1 MKTDPKKPADID
13 AYIAGFPLDVQA
25 RLQSIRT
32 TIRKAAP
39 DAEETIK
46 YAIPTFT
53 LDGNL
58 IFFAAFT
65 NHISVY
71 PAPRGNEQFQAE
83 LAEYEG
89 GKGTVR
95 FPNDPPIPLDLVRRI
110 VEFRVKANREQA
122 ARKRRKRSS

>member
-1 MKTDPKKPADID
+1 MKTDPKKPVDID
-13 AYIAGFPLDVQA
+13 AYIAGFPPAVQK

-95 FPNDPPIPLDLVRRI
+95 FPNDRPIPLDLVRRI

-122 ARKRRKRSS
+122 ARKRRKR